1 MAGTKPLIG
10 IIGGSGLGEA
20 LMRKTKGT
28 ELDME
33 TPFGKPSAPIITT
46 EINSIGVAFLARH
59 GRGHMLNPS
68 SVPYC
73 ANIYALK
80 MLGVTHIIASGAC
93 GSLVE
98 EIAPRDLV
106 IVDQV
111 IDKTYKRVNSF
122 FEGHMAVHV
131 DFAYPFCGKMRELL
145 LKASSQVDT
154 NIHDGGTYVCMEG
167 PQFSSRAESLMHRQW
182 GGHLI
187 GMTCMPEAKLAREA
201 EMCYGLVGL
210 PTDYDCWKSHQGD
223 TNKHAL
229 MTEIIGN
236 LNAATDNALKLIEAA
251 LAQAGD
257 LLESECE
264 HHKALELAI
273 WSDKNTIT
281 DPTWNK
287 LKLLIEKYII

>member
-1 MAGTKPLIG
+1 MAGTKQLIG

-20 LMRKTKGT
+20 LLRKGKGT
-28 ELDME
+28 ELDLE
-33 TPFGKPSAPIITT
+33 TPFGKPSAPIVTT

-59 GRGHMLNPS
+59 GRGHILSPS

-98 EIAPRDLV
+98 EIAPGELV

-122 FEGHMAVHV
+122 FEGHLAVHV
-131 DFAYPFCGKMRELL
+131 DFAYPFCGQLRELL
-145 LKASSQVDT
+145 LKASAQVDT
-154 NIHDGGTYVCMEG
+154 KVHDGGTYVCMEG

-201 EMCYGLVGL
+201 EMCYGLIGL
-210 PTDYDCWKSHQGD
+210 PTDYDCWKIHQGD

-229 MTEIIGN
+229 MKEIIVN
-236 LNAATDNALKLIEAA
+236 LNAATENALKLIEAA
-251 LAQAGD
+251 LAGAGE
-257 LLESECE
+257 LLDSECE
-264 HHKALELAI
+264 HQRAMELAI